1 MQARAPQ
8 LASLLLAV
16 LGAAAS
22 SAQTDSQGI
31 EFFEKKIRPVLTEHC
46 YACHSAKTQA
56 MAELRLDSK
65 ARLAMGGSRGPAI
78 VPGSPET
85 SLLIKAISYRDPD
98 LKMPPTGRLGAE
110 QIEDFTT
117 WVRMGAPDPRT
128 DEAPPSTA
136 PVSIDIEEGRR
147 FWSFQPIRD
156 PAPPSVHRSGWP
168 LNEVDNFILAALE
181 SKGLS
186 PAAPARQTHPPAASH
201 V

>member
-1 MQARAPQ
+1 MIFTHLFVTVFRSGYRA
-8 LASLLLAV
+8 LGLHDSLSLLLAA
-16 LGAAAS
+16 LGAAVS

-65 ARLAMGGSRGPAI
+65 AGLAMGGSRGPAI

-110 QIEDFTT
+110 QIEDFTA
-117 WVRMGAPDPRT
+117 WVRMGAPDPR
-128 DEAPPSTA
+128 DRRGAPIDCARFDRHRGGP
-136 PVSIDIEEGRR
+136 PVLVV
-147 FWSFQPIRD
+147 
-156 PAPPSVHRSGWP
+156 PADSR
-168 LNEVDNFILAALE
+168 LLAAIGPTKRL
-181 SKGLS
+181 
-186 PAAPARQTHPPAASH
+186 AAQRGGQLHPG
-201 V
+201 